1 MSLLTQAEGGS
12 ESSDSWVQLPISQ
25 ARGSGAS
32 TPGVGSDL
40 PAPTT
45 NTFSG
50 WGDSLT
56 SAMTPWS
63 QSIKN
68 SGTKS
73 MIGVFSSVGYFQAHV
88 QL

>member
-12 ESSDSWVQLPISQ
+12 QSSDSWVQLPISQ
-25 ARGSGAS
+25 AQTQGHQLQGC
-32 TPGVGSDL
+32 L

-50 WGDSLT
+50 RGDSLASSIT
-56 SAMTPWS
+56 SCNR
-63 QSIKN
+63 IIGN

-73 MIGVFSSVGYFQAHV
+73 MIGLFSSVKYSQARA
-88 QL
+88 